1 LSTTAPYPLW
11 KRALRSASVYTVA
24 VAVLLELLS
33 LTPLYVP
40 NPGVV
45 LILPVIYAAFREGV
59 ASGLF
64 SAAIALAYQV
74 HFVVSRHGDAAIDPR
89 RDAIVAIVLPITALV
104 VGMLRNRLDGALT
117 EERRLRLATERERSR
132 SLAIL
137 DTITDGFIALN
148 RRWEITFANRR
159 AGQILGRT
167 QAELI
172 GRNAFELFPESV
184 GSSIHETLKT
194 AMDTREPIEAENYY
208 APADRWMEM
217 RAHSTEDELSVYF
230 RDVTARR
237 RAQDSISFQS
247 RLLDAIGQ
255 AVIAT
260 DLDGK
265 VIYWNRAA
273 EVLFGW
279 TAEEVVGKSGIAIT
293 HASYSDVEDVRMFSR
308 MRSGRSW
315 MGEVQLLAKLGRVFP
330 AAVSDTPIVGEDGT
344 LLGMVRVVT
353 DLTWR
358 KTIEEQQRFLSNAG
372 AALAETLDAESTLRT
387 VARLAVPALADCC
400 LVDLV
405 EPDGEIRRMEVAHVN
420 PEKEQIA
427 REIRKRYPL
436 EPASNHPV
444 VDAIRSGKSQLIPR
458 LSDHYMRSIAFDSR
472 HLGMLRDLA
481 YTSGMFIPLVARG
494 RKLGA
499 LSLLSSESGK
509 EYASAD
515 LQVAEELA
523 RRAAIAIE
531 NARLYDAAV
540 EASRAKS
547 DFLAVMSHELRTP
560 LTTVMGYT
568 DLLLAGVPRPL
579 EGKAFS
585 YVERIRTAAWHLLGI
600 IEQILIYARL
610 EAGREQ
616 LHPERANISDV
627 LRDAAALIEPV
638 AAEKGLGFHALPGP
652 AAVVETD
659 PTKLRQ
665 ILLNL
670 LSNAVKFT
678 DKGQVTLEGIT
689 DDSTVTFIVRDTG
702 IGIAAEH
709 IDKVFDPFWQV
720 DQSSTRQVGGTGLGL
735 SVARRLTRLLGGELA
750 VKSTPG
756 EGAQFTVRLPLR
768 WGAKLDSEGLLVL
781 AHRWKETGGDV
792 TG

>member
-1 LSTTAPYPLW
+1 MNVPSVEPLS
-11 KRALRSASVYTVA
+11 KRVVRSASLVTVA
-24 VAVLLELLS
+24 VALLLELLS
-33 LTPLYVP
+33 RTPFYIP

-45 LILPVIYAAFREGV
+45 LILPVIYAAFREGS

-64 SAAIALAYQV
+64 NAALAIAYTFHA
-74 HFVVSRHGDAAIDPR
+74 VVAQHAGAAVTGATAR
-89 RDAIVAIVLPITALV
+89 QDAIVAIVLPITALV
-104 VGMLRNRLDGALT
+104 VGMLRNRLNSAL
-117 EERRLRLATERERSR
+117 EQERSLRISADRERSR

-137 DTITDGFIALN
+137 DTITDGFVTLN
-148 RRWEITFANRR
+148 RTWEITFANRR
-159 AGQILGRT
+159 AEQILGRT
-167 QAELI
+167 RAELM

-184 GSSIHETLKT
+184 GSSIHDTIKA
-194 AMDTREPIEAENYY
+194 AMDRRGPIEAENYY
-208 APADRWMEM
+208 APADRWIEV
-217 RAHSTEDELSVYF
+217 RVDATEDEITVYF

-237 RAQDSISFQS
+237 RAQDSVRFQS

-260 DLDGK
+260 DLEGGI
-265 VIYWNRAA
+265 IYWNRAA

-279 TAEEVVGKSGIAIT
+279 PAEEVVGKSGIAIT
-293 HASYSDVEDVRMFSR
+293 HAVYSEVEDARLFAR

-315 MGEVQLLAKLGRVFP
+315 MGEVQLLSKLGRVFA
-330 AAVSDTPIVGEDGT
+330 AAVSDTPIVGEDGS

-372 AALAETLDAESTLRT
+372 AALAETLDAESTLRA

-400 LVDLV
+400 MVDLV
-405 EPDGEIRRMEVAHVN
+405 EPEGELRRMEVAHVN
-420 PEKEQIA
+420 PEKEEIA
-427 REIRKRYPL
+427 REIRRRFPL
-436 EPASNHPV
+436 EPVSNHPV
-444 VDAIRSGKSQLIPR
+444 VDVIRTGKPLLVPR
-458 LSDHYMRSIAFDSR
+458 LSDHFLRSIAFDSR

-481 YTSGMFIPLVARG
+481 YTSGMFVPLIARG
-494 RKLGA
+494 RNLGA
-499 LSLLSSESGK
+499 MSLLASESGR
-509 EYASAD
+509 EFTSTD

-523 RRAAIAIE
+523 RRAAVAIE
-531 NARLYDAAV
+531 NARLYDAAI

-568 DLLLAGVPRPL
+568 DLLLAGVPRQL

-678 DKGQVTLEGIT
+678 DSGQVTLEAQT
-689 DDSTVTFIVRDTG
+689 DENTVTFVVRDTG
-702 IGIAAEH
+702 IGIAPEH

-720 DQSSTRQVGGTGLGL
+720 DQSSTRQAGGTGLGL
-735 SVARRLTRLLGGELA
+735 SVARRLTRQLGGELA
-750 VKSTPG
+750 LNSEPG

-768 WGAKLDSEGLLVL
+768 WGAKLDSTGVLVL
-781 AHRWKETGGDV
+781 AHRRKERSE
-792 TG
+792 